1 MVSYRRRARASAIF
15 RNPRPAGRRLTG
27 VSRVRHATVTSG
39 AQDRGG
45 PVVPTKPTQPDIFHA
60 PFQSQ
65 VDRASRAVSVLCA
78 APASAQMLINGA
90 GATFPFPIYSKW
102 FNEYAKVDPS
112 VRFNYQSID
121 RKSTRLNS
129 SHLVI
134 SYAVFC
140 LKKKT
145 QHLHPPG
152 GPLVPPRLRRP
163 GPVQAEAGGEPRR
176 GGAPAFFFLMIR
188 RPPRSTLLPY
198 TPPFR

>member
-65 VDRASRAVSVLCA
+65 VDRASRRRLSPLRGPGLGPDAHQWRGRHVPVSDL
-78 APASAQMLINGA
+78 AQMLINGA

-112 VRFNYQSID
+112 VRFNYQSIG
-121 RKSTRLNS
+121 S
-129 SHLVI
+129 
-134 SYAVFC
+134 
-140 LKKKT
+140 
-145 QHLHPPG
+145 G
-152 GPLVPPRLRRP
+152 GGQKQILSETVDFGASD
-163 GPVQAEAGGEPRR
+163 GP
-176 GGAPAFFFLMIR
+176 M
-188 RPPRSTLLPY
+188 SDDN
-198 TPPFR
+198 